1 MNKLK
6 NYISLNLISLS
17 GLIFFIFCFI
27 VFFILL
33 PFARNY
39 DRIHNNSE
47 ILAQY
52 ELFNYF
58 WKILMYYTIAEFIL
72 IIFGIIEFLI
82 YIHFKNINLLTLIL
96 KKDTSVL
103 NSVIFFSGIIF
114 TIIPFCFFIY
124 QYVEYILTTHK
135 LF

>member
-39 DRIHNNSE
+39 DIIHNHSE
-47 ILAQY
+47 ILDQY

-82 YIHFKNINLLTLIL
+82 YIHFKNIML
-96 KKDTSVL
+96 
-103 NSVIFFSGIIF
+103 
-114 TIIPFCFFIY
+114 
-124 QYVEYILTTHK
+124 
-135 LF
+135 

>member
-39 DRIHNNSE
+39 DIIHNNSE

-52 ELFNYF
+52 E
-58 WKILMYYTIAEFIL
+58 
-72 IIFGIIEFLI
+72 
-82 YIHFKNINLLTLIL
+82 HFKNINLLTLIL